1 MSADVDPSKMYVEGA
16 STTLLKTNKTR
27 MPFFRHIPR
36 QAPRQKNPVILIHT
50 EHYTGTIWG
59 QKPDGGSGW
68 ASDFVRAGFLVFT
81 PTMPLNGMPGESSEA
96 EKLRLQIGVGG
107 DVTTLAPEFVEAV
120 STAPEA
126 ANKVY
131 WPTRKFHT
139 QWPGVSSPYLA
150 TRD

>member
-1 MSADVDPSKMYVEGA
+1 
-16 STTLLKTNKTR
+16 

-36 QAPRQKNPVILIHT
+36 QAPLQKNPVILIHT